1 MYGTESAVAKD
12 YEVIVT
18 NWVRINF
25 EIRGTKSWQ
34 KKITTLFAFF
44 HPDD

>member
-18 NWVRINF
+18 NWVRINY
-25 EIRGTKSWQ
+25 EKEH
-34 KKITTLFAFF
+34 KIVT
-44 HPDD
+44 